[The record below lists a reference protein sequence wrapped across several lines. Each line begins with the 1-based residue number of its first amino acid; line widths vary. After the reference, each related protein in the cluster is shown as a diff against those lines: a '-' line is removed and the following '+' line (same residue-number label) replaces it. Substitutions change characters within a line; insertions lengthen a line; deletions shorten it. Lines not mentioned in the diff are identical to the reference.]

1 MKLIL
6 SVIILLSSSMLY
18 AAECSYNL
26 SVSNATIQV
35 EDVAQVVQ
43 QNISVYRGFL
53 SPSGRCKNYRIF
65 FSKGLANNYQRN
77 AFSLFNGSINYN
89 LHKTINMAGTLK
101 DFGDAVTA
109 SEYVEG
115 TAPEKN
121 TNYTNRFYI
130 STPGQNNNLLL
141 AGTYVDIVQVSI
153 YGYNENSGKYLFDEA
168 ANLTTVIYVPKKVQ
182 VSLLDE
188 GQAFDASST
197 SKTMD
202 FGIMEQNQEKGVD
215 LRILSNGSY
224 RLNLSSL
231 NNGKL
236 VQGSNSVA
244 YSLRVNGSGIALS
257 SSASNP
263 VQIGTG
269 TITGQAGH
277 LYNLKVKI
285 TESVANKNAGLYQDV
300 ITITAIAN

>member
-1 MKLIL
+1 MKFFLMTMVIL
-6 SVIILLSSSMLY
+6 WSSTML
-18 AAECSYNL
+18 AAECDYKISIA
-26 SVSNATIQV
+26 NATLQI
-35 EDVAQVVQ
+35 EDSAQVVQ
-43 QNISVYRGFL
+43 QSFTVNRGQN
-53 SPSGRCKNYRIF
+53 SPAGRCRNYRVF
-65 FSKGLANNYQRN
+65 FSKGLANSYQRN

-89 LHKTINMAGTLK
+89 LHPAINMAGTLK
-101 DFGDAVTA
+101 DYADAVTA
-109 SEYVEG
+109 SEYIEG
-115 TAPEKN
+115 SAPEKN
-121 TNYTNRFYI
+121 TIYTNRFFV
-130 STPGQNNNLLL
+130 SVPGQNNNLLL
-141 AGTYVDIVQVSI
+141 SGTYVDIVQVSI
-153 YGYNENSGKYLFDEA
+153 YGYNENSGKYLFDET
-168 ANLTTVIYVPKKVQ
+168 ANLTAVFYVPKKVQ
-182 VSLLDE
+182 VSILDE

-202 FGIMEQNQEKGVD
+202 FGIMEQNQEKGAD

-231 NNGKL
+231 NNGKM
-236 VQGSNSVA
+236 VQGSSSVA
-244 YSLRVNGSGIALS
+244 YSLRVNGSAVALT
-257 SSASNP
+257 SSATNP

>member
-1 MKLIL
+1 MRSFLLII
-6 SVIILLSSSMLY
+6 VLLSSSTIF
-18 AAECSYNL
+18 AAECNYNL
-26 SVSNATIQV
+26 TVSNATIQI
-35 EDVAQVVQ
+35 EDSAQVVQ
-43 QNISVYRGFL
+43 QAFSVYRGQN
-53 SPSGRCKNYRIF
+53 SPAGRCRRYRVF
-65 FSKGLANNYQRN
+65 FSKGLANSYQRN
-77 AFSLFNGSINYN
+77 AFSLYGSINYN
-89 LHKTINMAGTLK
+89 LHPAINMSGTLK
-101 DFGDAVTA
+101 DFSDAVTA
-109 SEYVEG
+109 SEYIEG

-121 TNYTNRFYI
+121 TVYSNRFFV
-130 STPGQNNNLLL
+130 SVPGQNNNLLL
-141 AGTYVDIVQVSI
+141 AGTYVDILQVSI

-168 ANLTTVIYVPKKVQ
+168 ANLTTVFLVPKKVQ

-202 FGIMEQNQEKGVD
+202 FGIMQQNQEKGAD

-236 VQGSNSVA
+236 VQGTQSVT
-244 YSLRVNGSGIALS
+244 YSLRVNGSSVSLS
-257 SSASNP
+257 SSANNP
-263 VQIGTG
+263 VQIGSG
-269 TITGQAGH
+269 TITGQAGD

-285 TESVANKNAGLYQDV
+285 GESVANKNAGLYQDV